1 MFLINKNMLI
11 REPPTEKWIIEGEEQ
26 ERIKH
31 AQIYVNYSE
40 ISILIS
46 FIKAQRICVVFQKS

>member
-1 MFLINKNMLI
+1 MFPINKNMLI
-11 REPPTEKWIIEGEEQ
+11 REPPKEKWIIEGEGQ

-31 AQIYVNYSE
+31 AQIQVNYSE

-46 FIKAQRICVVFQKS
+46 FIKAQRMHVVFQKS